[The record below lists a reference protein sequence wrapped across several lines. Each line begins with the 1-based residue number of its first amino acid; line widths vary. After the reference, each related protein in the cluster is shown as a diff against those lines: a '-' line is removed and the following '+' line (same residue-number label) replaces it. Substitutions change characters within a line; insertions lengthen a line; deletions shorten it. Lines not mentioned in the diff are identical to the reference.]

1 MAKTKEELIKENR
14 ILKENLETTKNITD
28 NLSREHER
36 LNEILSLY
44 LGVHH
49 DLRNKLVKIGG
60 FARNLY
66 KKEEDPIT
74 QQFLQIIS
82 GDVTDSEN
90 LLRDIKKIHDIQA
103 GVETLSK
110 SYETN
115 LYTIIEEIITKYQGV
130 IGDDFHFE
138 NNLGKSKDSINFN
151 VGVHDGL
158 VRSVYDN
165 LVGNTIKFN
174 QKATIPKPIKIS
186 FGAND
191 LGDFIK
197 CHYWDNGM
205 GVAQEK
211 IEKIFDLFV
220 RGDHS
225 IPGSGIGLYFVKM
238 IIEKHGGEINIESDT
253 DLSKEEGHYVHF
265 IFTLPKPQSYSD

>member
-1 MAKTKEELIKENR
+1 MAKTKEELIKENKN
-14 ILKENLETTKNITD
+14 LKEDLETTRNITD
-28 NLSREHER
+28 NLSGENKR
-36 LNEILSLY
+36 LDEILSLY

-49 DLRNKLVKIGG
+49 DLINRLTKMGG
-60 FARNLY
+60 FARNVHG
-66 KKEEDPIT
+66 KEKDPIKK
-74 QQFLQIIS
+74 QFLEVIS
-82 GDVTDSEN
+82 RDILDSE
-90 LLRDIKKIHDIQA
+90 LLLKDIKKVYEIQV
-103 GVETLSK
+103 GIETLSK

-115 LYTIIEEIITKYQGV
+115 LYTIIEEIITKYQIF
-130 IGDDFHFE
+130 IGNDFHFE
-138 NNLGKSKDSINFN
+138 NNLGKSEDSINFN

-174 QKATIPKPIKIS
+174 QKATIPKPIRIS

-197 CHYWDNGM
+197 CHYWDNGI
-205 GVAQEK
+205 GVVPEK
-211 IEKIFDLFV
+211 KDKIFDLFV

-238 IIEKHGGEINIESDT
+238 IVEKHGGEINIESDT
-253 DLSKEEGHYVHF
+253 DLLKEEGHYVHF